1 MLMLSQVDCVLE
13 LDSTKAVA
21 GLQND
26 TGVGLNI
33 SLKVIQTQIKFCSL
47 FQNYFNT
54 VLSWKQAGID
64 QEGNNMNKMDLDDRG
79 EIE

>member
-1 MLMLSQVDCVLE
+1 MLSQVDCVLE
-13 LDSTKAVA
+13 LDSVA

-33 SLKVIQTQIKFCSL
+33 SLKVIQTQIKFCFL

-54 VLSWKQAGID
+54 VLSWKQ
-64 QEGNNMNKMDLDDRG
+64 E
-79 EIE
+79 

>member
-13 LDSTKAVA
+13 LDSVA

-33 SLKVIQTQIKFCSL
+33 SLKVIQTQIKFCFL

-54 VLSWKQAGID
+54 VLSWKQ
-64 QEGNNMNKMDLDDRG
+64 E
-79 EIE
+79 